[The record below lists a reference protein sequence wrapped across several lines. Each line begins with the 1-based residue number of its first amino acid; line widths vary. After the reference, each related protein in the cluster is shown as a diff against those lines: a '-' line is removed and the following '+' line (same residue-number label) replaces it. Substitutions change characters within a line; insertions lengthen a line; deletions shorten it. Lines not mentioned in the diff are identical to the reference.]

1 MSCDSRGYCLRVK
14 GEEQTEIISSSDTLV
29 DEFPYASTAQRYILQ
44 VQIAYH
50 ARFEIL
56 ASVLNIH
63 VVRDTTRCRLVR
75 GNRCLGL
82 ACCLHLQSSPRTID
96 CHEYEGSKQAA
107 AETPLIICKSTER
120 YFLI

>member
-1 MSCDSRGYCLRVK
+1 MSCDSGAYCLRVN

-44 VQIAYH
+44 VQILYH
-50 ARFEIL
+50 ARFEVL

-63 VVRDTTRCRLVR
+63 VIRDMTRCRLVR

-82 ACCLHLQSSPRTID
+82 ACGLHLQSSPRTID

-107 AETPLIICKSTER
+107 AETSLIIPKSTER
-120 YFLI
+120 YF